1 MFGKLICAAVLAVGL
16 AMGGGASAAEPVRIA
31 LHVDDNDAAK
41 MNLALNNAVNLV
53 KYYEEKGREVQIEVV
68 ANGPGLHM
76 LREDS
81 SPVADRLM
89 QLSIDRPEITFAACA
104 NTRVTMEAQEGHAI
118 TLLDEASE
126 VPSGV
131 VHLTERQ
138 MEGWAY
144 LKP

>member
-1 MFGKLICAAVLAVGL
+1 MLKKLLFAFALAFGLAGGAAV
-16 AMGGGASAAEPVRIA
+16 SAAEPVRIA
-31 LHVDDNDAAK
+31 LHVDENDAAK
-41 MNLALNNAVNLV
+41 MNLALNNAVNLI
-53 KYYEEKGREVQIEVV
+53 KHYEGEGREVRIEMV

-76 LREDS
+76 FRADT

-89 QLSIDRPEITFAACA
+89 QLSVERPQITYAACA
-104 NTRVTMEAQEGHAI
+104 NTRASMAAREDHEIA
-118 TLLDEASE
+118 LLDEAGE

-144 LKP
+144 IKP

>member
-1 MFGKLICAAVLAVGL
+1 MLKKLLFAVALAFGL
-16 AMGGGASAAEPVRIA
+16 AGGSAVSAAEPVRIA

-53 KYYEEKGREVQIEVV
+53 KYYQEKGREVQIEVV

-76 LREDS
+76 FREGS

-89 QLSIDRPEITFAACA
+89 QLSVERPEITYAACA